1 MKLEIWGLV
10 ILEIRYVVV
19 RILFVVR
26 RKIGNR
32 MKLRNKMIN
41 MRKNNGI
48 L

>member
-1 MKLEIWGLV
+1 MKLEIWGLA